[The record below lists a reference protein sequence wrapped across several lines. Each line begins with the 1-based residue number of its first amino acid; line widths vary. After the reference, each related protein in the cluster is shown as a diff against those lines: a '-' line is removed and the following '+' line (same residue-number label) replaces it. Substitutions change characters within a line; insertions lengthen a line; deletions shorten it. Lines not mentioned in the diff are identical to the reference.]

1 MVQTLKSIHEGGGSI
16 IVGTTGTISNLMT
29 KEMDSLKQIPESSTS
44 SRKKPQTAPVSVPCG
59 AIPRK
64 SLQKRNPAN
73 EASSSNSNNNS
84 NNTNNNISSSSH
96 RNPGNTQKSKSDLQK
111 NDHHIPMLRSGD
123 VSTTDGKANR
133 EKSDKKGP
141 NIVEVVDLKCGHP
154 DRTWS
159 SPITNR
165 LKKLSF
171 SKLSEN
177 VT

>member
-1 MVQTLKSIHEGGGSI
+1 MVQTVKSIDQGGGSI
-16 IVGTTGTISNLMT
+16 RVGTTGTIGNLMT
-29 KEMDSLKQIPESSTS
+29 KEMDSVKQIPHSSTS

-64 SLQKRNPAN
+64 SLHKKNSTN
-73 EASSSNSNNNS
+73 EAGSSSSSSNNS
-84 NNTNNNISSSSH
+84 NNMNNNISSSSS
-96 RNPGNTQKSKSDLQK
+96 NPGNTQKLKSNLQK

-123 VSTTDGKANR
+123 AAAKGKPNQ

-141 NIVEVVDLKCGHP
+141 NIVEIVDLKCGTP
-154 DRTWS
+154 DKTWS
-159 SPITNR
+159 SPITTR

-171 SKLSEN
+171 SKLSET